1 MKRRVLESML
11 GLLAF
16 LLLFERGA
24 LASDRVR
31 VGLISVS
38 ALHGALWVAEEKG
51 LFKKYGIEPEFVI
64 IGGSTAGISALLA
77 GDVVFLQNSGDGII
91 NADLRGTDLVM
102 IAAMLNKGVQ
112 RVIARPDIKNPED
125 LKGKKV
131 GITRFGTVSQTIL
144 ETALA
149 MWKINRAD
157 VAVVQVGSSPAMLAS
172 LEKGGIDAAVLTIP
186 SSFIA
191 IDKGYRV
198 LADFADLGIYYLH
211 SMLSVRRSFLEANR
225 DLVTRFIKGFVEGIA
240 YFLKNKKES
249 LAVLQKKLRSGPE
262 AEKNLEA
269 AYDLLAAKQY
279 EKAPYPSIAGVKTN
293 LEFLAKENPK
303 AKEANPNSFID
314 GSIIKELDE
323 SGFIKKLY
331 E

>member
-1 MKRRVLESML
+1 MKRKLL
-11 GLLAF
+11 GPIFGLLA
-16 LLLFERGA
+16 LLLLSERAA
-24 LASDRVR
+24 LALDRVR
-31 VGLISVS
+31 IGLISVS

-91 NADLRGTDLVM
+91 NADLRGADLVM

-112 RVIARPDIKNPED
+112 RVMSRPDIKTPED

-149 MWKINRAD
+149 MWKFNRSD

-172 LEKGGIDAAVLTIP
+172 LDKGGIDAAVLTIP
-186 SSFIA
+186 SSFVA
-191 IDKGYRV
+191 MDRGYRV
-198 LADFADLGIYYLH
+198 LADFADMGIYYLH

-225 DLVTRFIKGFVEGIA
+225 DLATRFIKGFVEGIA
-240 YFLKNKKES
+240 YFLRNKKES
-249 LAVLQKKLRSGPE
+249 LAVLKKKLRTGPE
-262 AEKNLEA
+262 AEKHLEA
-269 AYDLLAAKQY
+269 AYDLLAGKQY
-279 EKAPYPSIAGVKTN
+279 ERAPYPSLLGVKTN
-293 LEFLAKENPK
+293 LDFLAKENPK